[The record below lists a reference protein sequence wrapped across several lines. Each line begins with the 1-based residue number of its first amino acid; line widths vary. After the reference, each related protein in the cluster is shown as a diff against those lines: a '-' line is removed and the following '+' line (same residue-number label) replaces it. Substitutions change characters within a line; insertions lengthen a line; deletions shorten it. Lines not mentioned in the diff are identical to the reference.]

1 MILRW
6 EIYTKPMRINRL
18 ILISGIL
25 LMSAFALAQ
34 STFTKRLSDAA
45 IKLTGDKVIYDPS
58 YFSIPYPNGD
68 IPADRGVC
76 TDVIIRAYR
85 KLGIDLQKEVHEDM
99 AKNFK
104 VYPKKW
110 GMKTT
115 DKNID
120 HRRVPNLMTFFSRY
134 GHSLPITT
142 LAADYKPG
150 DIVSWDL
157 GKGVTHIG
165 IVIDQK
171 SADGLRNLIV
181 HNIGL
186 GQEISDCLF
195 KYTIIGHHRYAP

>member
-18 ILISGIL
+18 ILIGGIL
-25 LMSAFALAQ
+25 LMSAFAHAQ

-45 IKLTGDKVIYDPS
+45 VKLTGDKVIYDPS

-99 AKNFK
+99 VKNFK

-171 SADGLRNLIV
+171 SSDGLRNLIV

-195 KYTIIGHHRYAP
+195 KYTIIGHHRYTP